1 MGAIDV
7 ILAKGD
13 RYDYFTGHYNF
24 YGLSENELGKKI
36 RSKIMSFF
44 ATNLKPILEII
55 MFSQLHLTIF
65 SNF

>member
-24 YGLSENELGKKI
+24 YGLSENELGNKNTG
-36 RSKIMSFF
+36 FF
-44 ATNLKPILEII
+44 STNLKPILGIM